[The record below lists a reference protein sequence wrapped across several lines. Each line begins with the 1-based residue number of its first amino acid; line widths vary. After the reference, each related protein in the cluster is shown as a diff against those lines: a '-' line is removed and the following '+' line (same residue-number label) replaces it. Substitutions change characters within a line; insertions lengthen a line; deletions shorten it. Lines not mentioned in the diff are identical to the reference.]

1 MRFKVLSVGASVYI
15 SVEPCNHH
23 LRHIPLAFAHRFQ
36 TEVMMF
42 RRVGFNRK
50 KATGSVMRRLL
61 LARTTETTSKTM
73 AAMGSDMW
81 PFSCPSILTRAYTAA
96 RSGGDDNTELRNGT
110 READPNQQ
118 PDRPRRDTAAG
129 QAAGAAP
136 ADLPGLLLL
145 SWTRAW
151 VDQVSGTFGRRH
163 VGFLGVAV
171 RAAALSTGGL
181 IRFGGLGFKSW
192 VFRVTLNPKP

>member
-136 ADLPGLLLL
+136 ADLPGLLCFHGPGPGSTKFPVLL
-145 SWTRAW
+145 ADGMWDFSGLLFGLQHSP
-151 VDQVSGTFGRRH
+151 QVGLFASG
-163 VGFLGVAV
+163 V
-171 RAAALSTGGL
+171 
-181 IRFGGLGFKSW
+181 
-192 VFRVTLNPKP
+192 

>member
-1 MRFKVLSVGASVYI
+1 MRFKVLTVGASVYI

-73 AAMGSDMW
+73 AAMG
-81 PFSCPSILTRAYTAA
+81 
-96 RSGGDDNTELRNGT
+96 E
-110 READPNQQ
+110 
-118 PDRPRRDTAAG
+118 
-129 QAAGAAP
+129 
-136 ADLPGLLLL
+136 
-145 SWTRAW
+145 
-151 VDQVSGTFGRRH
+151 RH
-163 VGFLGVAV
+163 VAIFVPIN
-171 RAAALSTGGL
+171 SDTGLHCCPVWWG
-181 IRFGGLGFKSW
+181 RQY
-192 VFRVTLNPKP
+192 